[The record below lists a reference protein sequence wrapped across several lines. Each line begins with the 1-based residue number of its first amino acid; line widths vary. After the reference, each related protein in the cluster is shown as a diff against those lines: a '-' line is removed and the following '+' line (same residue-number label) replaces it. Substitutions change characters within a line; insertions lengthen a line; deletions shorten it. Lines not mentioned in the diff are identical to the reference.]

1 MSQAQWTAVDHYL
14 QETLLPPDPVL
25 DAALQAADAAGLP
38 AIQVS
43 ALHGQL
49 LQILAQAMG
58 ARRIL
63 EIGTLG
69 GYSTIWLARAL
80 PADGQLVTLELL
92 PEHATV
98 AQANFVRAGL
108 SGQIELRVGS
118 ALQSLAALGAE
129 GVEPFDLVFID
140 ADKRNYPNYYRLV
153 RERMQPGGWILAD
166 NVLWSGKIV
175 QPQEKMDADTRALA
189 AFNDAVHADPQAD
202 HFLAPIR
209 DGILI
214 IRMRN

>member
-1 MSQAQWTAVDHYL
+1 MDFLPVELAEYVAAHTSPEPDYL
-14 QETLLPPDPVL
+14 QELNRETWSKVL
-25 DAALQAADAAGLP
+25 MPRMLSGHVQGRFLSMLSRMVRP
-38 AIQVS
+38 
-43 ALHGQL
+43 
-49 LQILAQAMG
+49 
-58 ARRIL
+58 RRIL
-63 EIGTLG
+63 EIGTYT
-69 GYSTIWLARAL
+69 GYSALCLAEGLAAGGVLETI
-80 PADGQLVTLELL
+80 DINDELT
-92 PEHATV
+92 PMVRRYVE
-98 AQANFVRAGL
+98 RAGFEDRIRL
-108 SGQIELRVGS
+108 HCGDALEVIPQIEGM
-118 ALQSLAALGAE
+118 
-129 GVEPFDLVFID
+129 FDLVFID
-140 ADKRNYPNYYRLV
+140 ADKRNYLNYYRLV